1 MNCKQGDL
9 AIVVR
14 RIFSKTD
21 DMIGRIVHCKE
32 YINIRG
38 VDAWLIDPF
47 MHKGHEV
54 VAFADAVLKPLRG
67 DPVPEVDTK
76 EVENKSTVPA

>member
-9 AIVVR
+9 AMVVR

-21 DMIGRIVHCKE
+21 DMIGRIVYCKE
-32 YINIRG
+32 YIKIDN
-38 VDAWLIDPF
+38 VDAWLIEPF
-47 MHKGHEV
+47 IYKGHEV
-54 VAFADAVLKPLRG
+54 LAFADAVLKPLRG

-76 EVENKSTVPA
+76 EVENESTIPA